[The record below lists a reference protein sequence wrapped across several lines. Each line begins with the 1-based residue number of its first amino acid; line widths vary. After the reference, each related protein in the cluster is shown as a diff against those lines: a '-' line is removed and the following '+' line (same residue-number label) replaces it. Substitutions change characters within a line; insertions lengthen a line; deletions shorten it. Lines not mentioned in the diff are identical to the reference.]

1 MINSILYLSDLEWL
15 RHLLYSKLTQSVG
28 IDMEYEILQR
38 LDKEI
43 EIRKQCVGLTTI

>member
-1 MINSILYLSDLEWL
+1 MDNLYLSDLEWL
-15 RHLLYSKLTQSVG
+15 RYLLYSKLTQTVG

-43 EIRKQCVGLTTI
+43 AERKNTFGLEVKK